1 MLNKQYTNMLN
12 EKDIIFEIFN
22 YSQKRAMEIGA
33 ENVHN
38 FSLGNP
44 SVPAPEAVPAVIHEK
59 LQTLDPLALHG
70 YSPSTGIPEVKE
82 KIAADLNQRYRNDNR
97 HITSYNSNH
106 HITSCNNNTSSYN
119 SKFTPYSASNL
130 FITAGAA
137 SALAHALRAVSNPG
151 DEILTIAPYF
161 PEYVPYAA
169 GAGLKLKVVPAD
181 TDTFQV
187 PFDALEEMLTP
198 SVAAV
203 LINSPNNPS
212 GIVYSTETIKR
223 LAEILTRKSEEFG
236 QPIFLI
242 SDEPYRD
249 IIFQGT
255 DSPYVANF
263 YANTITCYSFS
274 KSISLPGERIGYLA
288 VNPDCEYA
296 RQIIEICPQI
306 SRTTGHN
313 GAASLIQRTVGEV
326 CSMTSDLSVYET
338 NKKLLYEALTEYG
351 YHCVEPGG
359 TFYMFPRSLE
369 PDSMAFC
376 KRAMEM
382 DLMLVPG
389 DNFGCPGHFRIA
401 YCVPTERVKK
411 ALPVFKRL
419 AESYQ

>member
-1 MLNKQYTNMLN
+1 MLNTQYTAMLN
-12 EKDIIFEIFN
+12 EKDIIFEIFD
-22 YSQKRAMEIGA
+22 YAQKRAQEIGA
-33 ENVHN
+33 ENVYN

-44 SVPAPEAVPAVIHEK
+44 SVPAPPSVPTIIQEK
-59 LQTLDPLALHG
+59 LQTLDPLTLHG
-70 YSPSTGIPEVKE
+70 YSPSMGIPEVRG
-82 KIAADLNQRYRNDNR
+82 KIAADLNKRYR
-97 HITSYNSNH
+97 SGL
-106 HITSCNNNTSSYN
+106 
-119 SKFTPYSASNL
+119 TPYSASHL
-130 FITAGAA
+130 FMTAGAA

-151 DEILTIAPYF
+151 DDILTIAPFF
-161 PEYVPYAA
+161 PEYQPYAA
-169 GAGLKLKVVPAD
+169 GAGLNLKVVPAD
-181 TDTFQV
+181 TETFQI

-212 GIVYSTETIKR
+212 GIVYSTKTIQK
-223 LAEILTRKSEEFG
+223 LADILTRRSEELG
-236 QPIFLI
+236 HPIFLI

-249 IIFQGT
+249 ILFQGT
-255 DSPYVANF
+255 DSPYIANF

-288 VNPDCEYA
+288 VNPDSPYA
-296 RQIIEICPQI
+296 QQILELCPQI

-313 GAASLIQRTVGEV
+313 GAASLLQRTIGEV
-326 CSMTSDLSVYET
+326 CSETSDLSIYET
-338 NKKLLYEALTEYG
+338 NKKLLYEALTQYG

-369 PDSMAFC
+369 ADSMAFC

-401 YCVPTERVKK
+401 FCVPTEQVQK

>member
-1 MLNKQYTNMLN
+1 MLNRQYTTMLGQ
-12 EKDIIFEIFN
+12 KDIIFEIFN
-22 YSQKRAMEIGA
+22 YSQKRAREIGA
-33 ENVHN
+33 ENVYD

-44 SVPAPEAVPAVIHEK
+44 SVPAPEAVKNTMIEK
-59 LQTLDPLALHG
+59 LQTLDPLTLHG
-70 YSPSTGIPEVKE
+70 YSPGTGIYEVKE
-82 KIAADLNQRYRNDNR
+82 QIAADLNSRYGS
-97 HITSYNSNH
+97 HYT
-106 HITSCNNNTSSYN
+106 
-119 SKFTPYSASNL
+119 ASNL
-130 FITAGAA
+130 FMTAGAA
-137 SALAHALRAVSNPG
+137 GALAHALRAVSNPG

-161 PEYVPYAA
+161 PEYGPYTA

-187 PFDALEEMLTP
+187 PFDTLENMLGP

-212 GIVYSTETIKR
+212 GIVYSTATIKR
-223 LAEILTRKSEEFG
+223 LADILTRKSKEYG
-236 QPIFLI
+236 HTIFLI

-263 YANTITCYSFS
+263 YADTITCYSFS

-288 VNPDCEYA
+288 VNPDSSYA
-296 RQIIEICPQI
+296 DRIIELCPQI

-313 GAASLIQRTVGEV
+313 GAASLLQRTAGDV
-326 CSMTSDLSVYET
+326 CSMTSRLSIYET
-338 NKKLLYEALTEYG
+338 NKNLLYEALTEYG
-351 YHCVEPGG
+351 FHCVEPGG
-359 TFYMFPRSLE
+359 TFYMFPRSME

-376 KRAMEM
+376 KRAMSM

-401 YCVPTERVKK
+401 YCVPVERVKK
-411 ALPVFKRL
+411 ALPIFCRL

>member
-1 MLNKQYTNMLN
+1 MLNKQYTKMLN

-22 YSQKRAMEIGA
+22 YSQKRAQEIGS
-33 ENVHN
+33 ENVYD

-44 SVPAPEAVPAVIHEK
+44 SVPAPDAVKTTIVEQ
-59 LQTLDPLALHG
+59 LQTLDPLKLHS
-70 YSPSTGIPEVKE
+70 YSPGSGIQDVKA
-82 KIAADLNQRYRNDNR
+82 KIAADLNRRYRTHYTAD
-97 HITSYNSNH
+97 
-106 HITSCNNNTSSYN
+106 
-119 SKFTPYSASNL
+119 NL
-130 FITAGAA
+130 FMTAGAA

-161 PEYVPYAA
+161 PEYVPYTA
-169 GAGLKLKVVPAD
+169 GAGLTLKVVPAD
-181 TDTFQV
+181 TQTFQI
-187 PFDALEEMLTP
+187 PFDTLEEMLTP

-212 GIVYSTETIKR
+212 GIVYSTPTIKR
-223 LAEILTRKSEEFG
+223 LAEILTRKSEEYG
-236 QPIFLI
+236 QPVFLI

-263 YANTITCYSFS
+263 YPNTITCYSFS

-288 VNPDCEYA
+288 VNPDSAYA
-296 RQIIEICPQI
+296 GQILELCPQI

-326 CSMTSDLSVYET
+326 CSMTSDLSIYET
-338 NKKLLYEALTEYG
+338 NKNLLYQALTGYG
-351 YHCVEPGG
+351 FHCVEPGG

-401 YCVPTERVKK
+401 YCVPVERVKK

-419 AESYQ
+419 AESYLS